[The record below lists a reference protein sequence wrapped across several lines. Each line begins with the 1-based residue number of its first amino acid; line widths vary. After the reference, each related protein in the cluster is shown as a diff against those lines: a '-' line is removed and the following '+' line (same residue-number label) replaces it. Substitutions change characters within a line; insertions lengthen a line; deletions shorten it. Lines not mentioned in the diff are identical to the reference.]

1 MSPCSSPVHSTNT
14 ADLLQPHH
22 VHAAPSLEGSLLAA
36 SSNVATSQPYTRLL
50 SRKLSNSQPAS
61 QHDAPT
67 QLDLISSP
75 DSSPSSTALLLATDS
90 SQSTDSPR
98 ESCPTHC
105 GEAFSDSSNIDA
117 SHDATS
123 PPSGVAEQ
131 LAQVTSPALKAVGLQ
146 PMLKPPKG
154 NAVKQYHKLSS
165 MQGVVFYQQLKVT
178 DEYGNQHC
186 FDVHDNTK
194 GALVRLAQPLAAL
207 QFIVLLQSHS

>member
-1 MSPCSSPVHSTNT
+1 MSPCSSPAHSTNT
-14 ADLLQPHH
+14 ADLLQLHQL
-22 VHAAPSLEGSLLAA
+22 HAAQPLEGSMLA
-36 SSNVATSQPYTRLL
+36 SPSHVAISQPYKRLL
-50 SRKLSNSQPAS
+50 SRMLSNSQPAS

-67 QLDLISSP
+67 QLDMVSSP

-90 SQSTDSPR
+90 SQSTSSPR

-105 GEAFSDSSNIDA
+105 GEAFSDSSNVDA

-123 PPSGVAEQ
+123 PSSDVAAQ
-131 LAQVTSPALKAVGLQ
+131 LAQVRSPAVKAIGLQ

-194 GALVRLAQPLAAL
+194 GALVRFAQPLAAL
-207 QFIVLLQSHS
+207 QFIALLQSHS

>member
-1 MSPCSSPVHSTNT
+1 MSPCSSPAHSINT
-14 ADLLQPHH
+14 ADLLQLHPL
-22 VHAAPSLEGSLLAA
+22 HAAQPLKGSMLVLP
-36 SSNVATSQPYTRLL
+36 SNVATSQPYKRLL

-61 QHDAPT
+61 QDDAPT
-67 QLDLISSP
+67 QLDLIRSP
-75 DSSPSSTALLLATDS
+75 GSSPSSTALLLATDS
-90 SQSTDSPR
+90 SQPTDSPK

-105 GEAFSDSSNIDA
+105 REAFSDSSNIDA

-123 PPSGVAEQ
+123 PSSDVAAQ
-131 LAQVTSPALKAVGLQ
+131 LAQPRSPAVKAIGLQ
-146 PMLKPPKG
+146 PVLKPPKG

-207 QFIVLLQSHS
+207 QFIELLQSHS